1 MSEGSVSQRKDGK
14 VCAKYEGADGTWKYI
29 YRKTKN
35 EAKKALRQALKDRDE
50 GETPL
55 PSRNAITEG
64 VALENFLH
72 SLEDSVSNRTRECR
86 KYLVRNHLT
95 PKVDEADRV
104 IYLIY
109 VPCTFEGFTRWR
121 TSTAIY
127 LYDFLLLSTSEW
139 CAGLVGLLAR
149 LPFWSHPIR

>member
-1 MSEGSVSQRKDGK
+1 MSEGRVFQRKDGK

-50 GETPL
+50 GKTPL
-55 PSRNAITEG
+55 PRRKRITEG
-64 VALENFLH
+64 VALENYLH
-72 SLEDSVSNRTRECR
+72 SLEDSVSNQTRECR

-104 IYLIY
+104 IYLI
-109 VPCTFEGFTRWR
+109 
-121 TSTAIY
+121 
-127 LYDFLLLSTSEW
+127 
-139 CAGLVGLLAR
+139 
-149 LPFWSHPIR
+149 